1 MSLTI
6 HRNTLPVKGM
16 YPKHLFLLG
25 DGYEWSWD
33 SWLLMNFLNIFSFWI
48 TVYLQAA
55 REIGQEGREGVWE
68 GAGQGQ
74 EGEQVQ
80 GTEAAELYAM

>member
-1 MSLTI
+1 
-6 HRNTLPVKGM
+6 
-16 YPKHLFLLG
+16 
-25 DGYEWSWD
+25 
-33 SWLLMNFLNIFSFWI
+33 MNFLDIFSFWI